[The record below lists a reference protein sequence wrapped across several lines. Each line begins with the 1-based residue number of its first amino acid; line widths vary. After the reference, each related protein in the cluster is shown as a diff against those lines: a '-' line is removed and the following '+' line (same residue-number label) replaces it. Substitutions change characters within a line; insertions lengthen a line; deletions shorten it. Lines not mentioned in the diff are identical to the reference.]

1 MNKALMADEEWH
13 KTDEYKRIKSVID
26 NLVKNGMVDR
36 FRGNCIG
43 TSDLIHN
50 YLTDVGIDSKLVEV
64 KLSMLFEHQNQQGFY
79 FLGYDSILSNNNEID
94 THVVVLTETS
104 VPMIIDMSI
113 SHLLPKEKPF
123 VFERVN
129 MNDVSVLSTYD
140 YGTVKLTYRT
150 KENIRL
156 PSLHQKT
163 VLQRIVEDRKNK
175 ESMKFLKFM
184 VVFSVTVTSINFI
197 INMSLIGLNLHQIQ
211 LKHMYNQGM
220 R

>member
-113 SHLLPKEKPF
+113 SHLLPKDKPF

>member
-1 MNKALMADEEWH
+1 
-13 KTDEYKRIKSVID
+13 
-26 NLVKNGMVDR
+26 
-36 FRGNCIG
+36 
-43 TSDLIHN
+43 
-50 YLTDVGIDSKLVEV
+50 
-64 KLSMLFEHQNQQGFY
+64 
-79 FLGYDSILSNNNEID
+79 
-94 THVVVLTETS
+94 
-104 VPMIIDMSI
+104 MSI
-113 SHLLPKEKPF
+113 SHLLPKDKPF